1 MNKIKNKRFRKGYV
15 KIVFLRKK
23 ILKKGDFSVSIGV
36 YLIEKVCIG
45 GLNGNER
52 SLSWKRSLNTL

>member
-15 KIVFLRKK
+15 KIVLLRKK

-36 YLIEKVCIG
+36 YLIEKLCIG
-45 GLNGNER
+45 ALNGNER